1 MVFSDQSP
9 LELVLVLAP
18 ELVRVPAPEL
28 ARVLVL
34 AQALELEL
42 ALV

>member
-9 LELVLVLAP
+9 LELVLAP